1 MMPVNQCKPS
11 LVFTHLDELVA
22 DDFLFA
28 PLLAD
33 LVDEDDVV
41 RLTDGQLGAVRRK
54 LDGLKQLIKVGFPNG
69 KSLQNRSKQSSKLI
83 IFS

>member
-1 MMPVNQCKPS
+1 MLPLNQCKLS

-69 KSLQNRSKQSSKLI
+69 KIASG
-83 IFS
+83 